1 MKQVLL
7 DHPISVPPPPLFSL
21 PIQPI
26 RSEYYGHA
34 QRRFPAELELPMID
48 ADKTFAI
55 RITHENALPKDTQEV
70 CIQCALLYTTAEGQR
85 RIRMHTMSG
94 TRAGGRRYPK

>member
-1 MKQVLL
+1 MSHAATLFLHVR
-7 DHPISVPPPPLFSL
+7 PFPLPSG
-21 PIQPI
+21 
-26 RSEYYGHA
+26 S
-34 QRRFPAELELPMID
+34 
-48 ADKTFAI
+48 DKTFAI

-94 TRAGGRRYPK
+94 MCVGDRDMRQIIAHIMPNNFNQSVFISAANHNTRFECV